1 MCGESSRTLRRER
14 TELDAA
20 RVFEDARHH
29 AVGKL
34 ECAARGAAIDA
45 RLAARAHGFE
55 EGAQLGAQRLLGLGW
70 HFFKINARLGFV
82 SEAGAGL
89 DAHAQHVLARE

>member
-1 MCGESSRTLRRER
+1 MCGESSRTLRREC

-29 AVGKL
+29 AVG
-34 ECAARGAAIDA
+34 EFEGAARGGAIDA

-55 EGAQLGAQRLLGLGW
+55 KGAELGTQRLFGLGW
-70 HFFKINARLGFV
+70 QFFEIDARL
-82 SEAGAGL
+82 AL
-89 DAHAQHVLARE
+89 RESRPLPG